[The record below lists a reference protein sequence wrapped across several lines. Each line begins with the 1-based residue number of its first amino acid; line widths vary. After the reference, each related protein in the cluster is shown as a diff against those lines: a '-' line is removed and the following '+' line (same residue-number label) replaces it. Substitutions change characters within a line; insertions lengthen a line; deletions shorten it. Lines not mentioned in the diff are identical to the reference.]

1 MTKSKRQATVHDVA
15 KAAGVAVGSVSRAL
29 NQHADVSP
37 DIRDRILAAAK
48 FLNYTRLRKR
58 RVGRGAPGG
67 GAGGDR
73 GGRGSVPASI
83 GLICFGMEDA
93 LVELPVVSAAMHG
106 IESAI
111 GEEGGT
117 LMFASIPKGDRVPAF
132 LAENKIAGVIV
143 KGPNQGEL
151 PPVESSELLRHIYR
165 VPHVWLM
172 GCPPNAIGD
181 HCNFDADAAGRIAAD
196 HLHAKGHRRVAFLNP
211 KPGHAQFEHVKR
223 GFTERSRAL
232 GSAVDVLEPEQT
244 APLVWPL
251 PPITSQEK
259 VDALVQR
266 WADQPKAQ
274 RATAIAVGADIT
286 AVQIYAAMSR
296 LGVRIGRDVGLVS
309 CNDEKSL
316 VMGLTPPL
324 TTVDVRPDAIG
335 RNAVGRLL
343 WRAAHPTDASPVTLL
358 VQPVLTERE
367 SVPTLR

>member
-1 MTKSKRQATVHDVA
+1 MTKPKKSATVHDVA

-29 NQHADVSP
+29 NNHADVTP
-37 DIRDRILAAAK
+37 DIRERILAAAK

-58 RVGRGAPGG
+58 RVGGAAAARRAAMPGN
-67 GAGGDR
+67 
-73 GGRGSVPASI
+73 I

-151 PPVESSELLRHIYR
+151 PSVETSELLRQIYR

-181 HCNFDADAAGRIAAD
+181 HCNFDAYAAGRIAGE
-196 HLHAKGHRRVAFLNP
+196 HLHVKGHRRVAFLNP
-211 KPGHAQFEHVKR
+211 KPGHAQFENVKL

-232 GSAVDVLEPEQT
+232 GSTVELFEPEKT

-251 PPITSQEK
+251 PSTTSAEK

-266 WADQPKAQ
+266 WASQPKTK
-274 RATAIAVGADIT
+274 RATAIAVGADTT
-286 AVQIYAAMSR
+286 AVQIYSALGR
-296 LGVRIGRDVGLVS
+296 LGLRVGRDVGLIS

-316 VMGLTPPL
+316 IMGLSPAL
-324 TTVDVRPDAIG
+324 TTVDVQADAVG
-335 RNAVGRLL
+335 RNAVARVL
-343 WRAAHPTDASPVTLL
+343 WRVAHPMDATPVTLL
-358 VQPVLTERE
+358 IRPVLTERE
-367 SVPTLR
+367 SVPRV

>member
-1 MTKSKRQATVHDVA
+1 MTKSKKQATVHDVA

-37 DIRDRILAAAK
+37 DIRERILAAAK

-58 RVGRGAPGG
+58 RARG
-67 GAGGDR
+67 GAAGDPTR
-73 GGRGSVPASI
+73 RASAPASI
-83 GLICFGMEDA
+83 GLICFGMDDA

-143 KGPNQGEL
+143 KGPNQGGL

-181 HCNFDADAAGRIAAD
+181 HCNFDADAAGRLAAD
-196 HLHAKGHRRVAFLNP
+196 HLNAKGHRRVAFLNP

-223 GFTERSRAL
+223 GFVERSRAL
-232 GSAVDVLEPEQT
+232 GGTVEVLEPEQA
-244 APLVWPL
+244 APIVWPL

-259 VDALVQR
+259 VDGLVQR
-266 WADQPKAQ
+266 WANQPKNQ

-343 WRAAHPTDASPVTLL
+343 WRAAHPADTNPVTLL
-358 VQPVLTERE
+358 VQPALTERE
-367 SVPTLR
+367 SVPALR